1 MERNLRLWYF
11 EGMTIPMLKDYLS
24 SRGINTSGN
33 KETLSK
39 NAFYAYS
46 LNIPVNNSEQEEVAS
61 YHRDKQDKL
70 IVNGC
75 YFPDPN
81 TLTTGWFTGPCYFP
95 NVTFEKIGQYLENKN
110 AGKAYRGGRSLF
122 DSGHVKEVRFH
133 FISEHVALCYIMCS
147 CIPEQRTNNPVYD
160 VWVMVNKLSG
170 DIHAADCSCVAG

>member
-1 MERNLRLWYF
+1 MERNLRLRYF

-39 NAFYAYS
+39 NDFYAYS
-46 LNIPVNNSEQEEVAS
+46 VNISVNNSEQEEVAS
-61 YHRDKQDKL
+61 YHRDKQGKL

-133 FISEHVALCYIMCS
+133 FISEHVA
-147 CIPEQRTNNPVYD
+147 PEQRTNNPVYD